1 MSCTMVFLFLS
12 ANRGLRRLFQL
23 QTGGIL
29 YNGYLK
35 VFLELFAD
43 LCRICHNSDCGKA
56 SPENQPFLF
65 LVFEQVL
72 LSLVIS
78 G

>member
-35 VFLELFAD
+35 VFLGLFAD
-43 LCRICHNSDCGKA
+43 LCSICHNTDCGKA